1 MNRKILLGAAIAV
14 PAAVITAALVKF
26 NRRINDADEKIDDY
40 TDFTDELHGFTEVL
54 ADSVLS
60 LYDRMDILY
69 DKLCEPEPDGHSRES
84 REEIPKRQAV
94 NYDESVK
101 SV

>member
-26 NRRINDADEKIDDY
+26 HRRINDADEKIDDY
-40 TDFTDELHGFTEVL
+40 IDFTDDLHGFTEVL

-69 DKLCEPEPDGHSRES
+69 DKLCEPAPDGHSRE
-84 REEIPKRQAV
+84 EKPKIQAV
-94 NYDESVK
+94 NNNESVK